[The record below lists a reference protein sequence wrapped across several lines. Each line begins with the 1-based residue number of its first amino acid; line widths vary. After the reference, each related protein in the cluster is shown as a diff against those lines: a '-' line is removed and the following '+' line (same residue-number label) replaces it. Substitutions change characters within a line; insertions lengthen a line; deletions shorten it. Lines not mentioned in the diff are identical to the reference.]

1 MESSTFY
8 ILHKQNNDM
17 SEEPQ
22 TLKGA
27 WQSAENKRR
36 QIETSWET
44 NTPAHQALVNAA
56 ISSYEQCLR
65 IQDQIA
71 LFSPNESLEDIAT
84 NDLHHLLSQ
93 YRLADLVQ
101 RLSSQDRKAV
111 LRRAQDS
118 YEKFLRQLDLYD
130 MLTSSDLK
138 LLEQYRD
145 SPTTF
150 STASTSDPAARR
162 ETKILRFKQEK
173 DLKQKLQHLQQNPA
187 ALQNDDDMYRSLQL
201 TQIEFCVHQ
210 TYQSLESIA
219 QELHILSRAPPPPP
233 PGQGSLPF
241 DARERY
247 KNNDGYSEKLDGPM
261 SAGLSG
267 PMLSKDGK
275 PLRPFTLLNTRQ
287 TLKDGVFRPDH
298 SLPTMTIDEYL
309 DEEKRRGG
317 MIEGGGAQSG
327 IKPEVD
333 EDDLDKA
340 DEETMKARAWDEYV
354 EHNPKGS
361 GNTLNRG

>member
-1 MESSTFY
+1 
-8 ILHKQNNDM
+8 M

-22 TLKGA
+22 SLRTV
-27 WQSAENKRR
+27 WQTAEDKRR
-36 QIETSWET
+36 QIESSWDT
-44 NTPAHQALVNAA
+44 NSAAHQALVNAA
-56 ISSYEQCLR
+56 IASYEQCLR

-84 NDLHHLLSQ
+84 NDLHHLLAQ

-101 RLSSQDRKAV
+101 RLSSPDRKAL

-130 MLTSSDLK
+130 ILSSSDLK
-138 LLEQYRD
+138 LLEQYRED
-145 SPTTF
+145 PSTF

-187 ALQNDDDMYRSLQL
+187 ALQNDDDMHRRLQL

-210 TYQSLESIA
+210 TFQSLESIA

-233 PGQGSLPF
+233 PGQQSAPS
-241 DARERY
+241 DRRERHKY
-247 KNNDGYSEKLDGPM
+247 NDGYSERLDAPM

-287 TLKDGVFRPDH
+287 TMQAGVFRPDH

-309 DEEKRRGG
+309 EEEKRRGG

-327 IKPEVD
+327 IQPEVD
-333 EDDLDKA
+333 EDDLEKA

-354 EHNPKGS
+354 ENNPKGA

>member
-1 MESSTFY
+1 MEGSTRN
-8 ILHKQNNDM
+8 IPHKQNNDM

-22 TLKGA
+22 TLKGV
-27 WQSAENKRR
+27 WQSAEDKRR

-44 NTPAHQALVNAA
+44 NTPAYQALVKAA
-56 ISSYEQCLR
+56 ITNYEQCLR

-84 NDLHHLLSQ
+84 NDLHHLLAQ

-111 LRRAQDS
+111 LHRAQDS
-118 YEKFLRQLDLYD
+118 YDKFLRQLDLYD
-130 MLTSSDLK
+130 ILTSSDLK

-187 ALQNDDDMYRSLQL
+187 ALQNDDDMYRRLQL

-210 TYQSLESIA
+210 TFQSLESIA

-233 PGQGSLPF
+233 PGQQSLPS
-241 DARERY
+241 DARERH
-247 KNNDGYSEKLDGPM
+247 KSSDGYSEKLDGPM

-327 IKPEVD
+327 IQPEVD

-340 DEETMKARAWDEYV
+340 DAETMKARAWDEYV

>member
-1 MESSTFY
+1 
-8 ILHKQNNDM
+8 M

-22 TLKGA
+22 SLRTV
-27 WQSAENKRR
+27 WQAAEDKRR
-36 QIETSWET
+36 QIESSYDS
-44 NTPAHQALVNAA
+44 NSPAYQALVSAA
-56 ISSYEQCLR
+56 IASYEQCLR
-65 IQDQIA
+65 IQQQIA
-71 LFSPNESLEDIAT
+71 LFSPNESLEDIST
-84 NDLHHLLSQ
+84 NDLHHLLAQ
-93 YRLADLVQ
+93 YRLADLIQ
-101 RLSSQDRKAV
+101 RLSSQDRKS
-111 LRRAQDS
+111 LLHRAQDS

-130 MLTSSDLK
+130 ILSSSDLK
-138 LLEQYRD
+138 LLEEYHENP
-145 SPTTF
+145 STF

-162 ETKILRFKQEK
+162 ERKILRFKQEK

-187 ALQNDDDMYRSLQL
+187 ALQNDDGMYRRLQL

-210 TYQSLESIA
+210 AFQSLESIA
-219 QELHILSRAPPPPP
+219 QELHILSRAPPPLPL
-233 PGQGSLPF
+233 GQQSAST
-241 DARERY
+241 DVRERH
-247 KNNDGYSEKLDGPM
+247 KSGDGYSERLDGPM

-275 PLRPFTLLNTRQ
+275 PLRPFTLLSTRQ
-287 TLKDGVFRPDH
+287 TMQAGVFRPDH

-309 DEEKRRGG
+309 EEEKRRGG

-327 IKPEVD
+327 VQPEVD

-354 EHNPKGS
+354 ENNPKGA

>member
-1 MESSTFY
+1 
-8 ILHKQNNDM
+8 M

-22 TLKGA
+22 SLRALWQTL
-27 WQSAENKRR
+27 EDKRR
-36 QIETSWET
+36 QIESSWDT
-44 NTPAHQALVNAA
+44 NSAAHQALLNATV
-56 ISSYEQCLR
+56 SGYEQALR

-71 LFSPNESLEDIAT
+71 LFSPNESAEDIAT
-84 NDLHHLLSQ
+84 NDLHYLLAN
-93 YRLADLVQ
+93 YRLADLIQ
-101 RLSSQDRKAV
+101 RVSSGDRKAV
-111 LRRAQDS
+111 LRRAQHS
-118 YEKFLRQLDLYD
+118 YDKFLRQLDLYD
-130 MLTSSDLK
+130 LLSSSDAK
-138 LLEQYRD
+138 LLEEYREH
-145 SPTTF
+145 PTSF

-162 ETKILRFKQEK
+162 ERKILRFKQEK

-187 ALQNDDDMYRSLQL
+187 ALQNDDDMHRRLQL
-201 TQIEFCVHQ
+201 TQIDFCVHQ
-210 TYQSLESIA
+210 SFQSLESIA

-233 PGQGSLPF
+233 PGQETLSSDL
-241 DARERY
+241 RERH
-247 KNNDGYSEKLDGPM
+247 KSNDGYSERLDGPM

-287 TLKDGVFRPDH
+287 TMQAGVFRPDH

-327 IKPEVD
+327 VQPEVD

-340 DEETMKARAWDEYV
+340 DEATMKARAWDEYV

>member
-1 MESSTFY
+1 
-8 ILHKQNNDM
+8 M

-22 TLKGA
+22 SLRTL
-27 WQSAENKRR
+27 WQAAEAKRT
-36 QIETSWET
+36 QIESSWDT
-44 NTPAHQALVNAA
+44 NSADHQALVNAA
-56 ISSYEQCLR
+56 VANYEQCLR

-71 LFSPNESLEDIAT
+71 LFSPNESSDDIAT
-84 NDLHHLLSQ
+84 NDLPHLLAQ
-93 YRLADLVQ
+93 YRLACLIQ
-101 RLSSQDRKAV
+101 RLSSQDRKAL

-118 YEKFLRQLDLYD
+118 YDKFLRQLDLYD
-130 MLTSSDLK
+130 LLSSSDLK
-138 LLEQYRD
+138 LLEQYRED
-145 SPTTF
+145 PSTF

-162 ETKILRFKQEK
+162 ERKILRFKQEK

-187 ALQNDDDMYRSLQL
+187 ALQNDDDMHRRLQL

-210 TYQSLESIA
+210 TFQSLESIA

-233 PGQGSLPF
+233 PGQDHAPSDL
-241 DARERY
+241 RERH
-247 KNNDGYSEKLDGPM
+247 KSNDGYTEKLDGPM

-287 TLKDGVFRPDH
+287 TMKAGVFRPDH

-327 IKPEVD
+327 IQPEVD
-333 EDDLDKA
+333 EDDLEKA

-354 EHNPKGS
+354 EQNPKGA

>member
-1 MESSTFY
+1 
-8 ILHKQNNDM
+8 M

-22 TLKGA
+22 SLRTV
-27 WQSAENKRR
+27 WQTAEEQRR
-36 QIETSWET
+36 QIESSWDT
-44 NTPAHQALVNAA
+44 NSAAHQALVNAA
-56 ISSYEQCLR
+56 VSSYEQCLR

-71 LFSPNESLEDIAT
+71 LFSPNESAEDIAT
-84 NDLHHLLSQ
+84 NDLHHLLAQ
-93 YRLADLVQ
+93 YRLACLIQ
-101 RLSSQDRKAV
+101 RLSSQDRKAL

-130 MLTSSDLK
+130 LLSSSDLK
-138 LLEQYRD
+138 LLEQYRED
-145 SPTTF
+145 PFTF

-162 ETKILRFKQEK
+162 ERKILRFKQEK
-173 DLKQKLQHLQQNPA
+173 DLKQKLQHLEQNPA
-187 ALQNDDDMYRSLQL
+187 ALQNDDDMHRRMKL

-210 TYQSLESIA
+210 TFQSLESIA

-233 PGQGSLPF
+233 PGQQQGPS
-241 DARERY
+241 DIRERH
-247 KNNDGYSEKLDGPM
+247 KSDDGYSEKLDGPM

-287 TLKDGVFRPDH
+287 TMKAGVFRPDH

-327 IKPEVD
+327 IQPEID

-354 EHNPKGS
+354 EHNPKGA

>member
-1 MESSTFY
+1 
-8 ILHKQNNDM
+8 M

-22 TLKGA
+22 SLRTV
-27 WQSAENKRR
+27 WQTAEDKRR
-36 QIETSWET
+36 QIESSYDS
-44 NTPAHQALVNAA
+44 NSPAYQALVSAA
-56 ISSYEQCLR
+56 IASYEQCLR

-84 NDLHHLLSQ
+84 NDLHHLLAQ

-101 RLSSQDRKAV
+101 RLSSQDRKAL

-118 YEKFLRQLDLYD
+118 YDKFLRQLDLYD
-130 MLTSSDLK
+130 ILSSSDLK
-138 LLEQYRD
+138 LLEEYRENP
-145 SPTTF
+145 STF

-162 ETKILRFKQEK
+162 ERKILRFKQEK

-187 ALQNDDDMYRSLQL
+187 ALQNDDDMYRRLQ
-201 TQIEFCVHQ
+201 
-210 TYQSLESIA
+210 
-219 QELHILSRAPPPPP
+219 APPPQP
-233 PGQGSLPF
+233 PGQQSAPS
-241 DARERY
+241 DVRERH
-247 KNNDGYSEKLDGPM
+247 KSNDGYSERLDGPM

-287 TLKDGVFRPDH
+287 TMQAGVFRPDH

-309 DEEKRRGG
+309 EEEKRRGG
-317 MIEGGGAQSG
+317 MIEGGGAQSN
-327 IKPEVD
+327 IQPEVD

-354 EHNPKGS
+354 ENNPKGA

>member
-1 MESSTFY
+1 
-8 ILHKQNNDM
+8 M

-22 TLKGA
+22 SLRTL
-27 WQSAENKRR
+27 WQTAEDKRR
-36 QIETSWET
+36 QIESSWDT
-44 NTPAHQALVNAA
+44 NSAAHQALVNAA
-56 ISSYEQCLR
+56 VSSYEQCLR

-71 LFSPNESLEDIAT
+71 LFSPNESSDDIAT
-84 NDLHHLLSQ
+84 NDLQYLLAQ
-93 YRLADLVQ
+93 YRLACLIQ

-111 LRRAQDS
+111 LHRAQDS
-118 YEKFLRQLDLYD
+118 YDRFLRQLDLYD
-130 MLTSSDLK
+130 LLSSSDLK
-138 LLEQYRD
+138 LLEQYRED
-145 SPTTF
+145 PSTF

-162 ETKILRFKQEK
+162 ERKILRFKQEK
-173 DLKQKLQHLQQNPA
+173 ELKQKLQHLEQNPA
-187 ALQNDDDMYRSLQL
+187 ALQNDDDLHRRLQL
-201 TQIEFCVHQ
+201 TQIEFCLHQ
-210 TYQSLESIA
+210 TFQSLESIA

-233 PGQGSLPF
+233 PGQEHAPSDIRQRRTF
-241 DARERY
+241 
-247 KNNDGYSEKLDGPM
+247 NQGYSDRLDGPL

-287 TLKDGVFRPDH
+287 TMKAGVFRPDH

-327 IKPEVD
+327 IQPEVD

-340 DEETMKARAWDEYV
+340 DEETMKARAWDDYV

>member
-1 MESSTFY
+1 
-8 ILHKQNNDM
+8 M

-22 TLKGA
+22 SLRALWQTL
-27 WQSAENKRR
+27 EDKRR
-36 QIETSWET
+36 QIEGSWDT
-44 NTPAHQALVNAA
+44 NSAAHQALLNATV
-56 ISSYEQCLR
+56 SGYEQALR

-71 LFSPNESLEDIAT
+71 LFSPNESAEDIAT
-84 NDLHHLLSQ
+84 NDLHYLLAN
-93 YRLADLVQ
+93 YRLADLSQ
-101 RLSSQDRKAV
+101 RVSSGDRKAV
-111 LRRAQDS
+111 LRRAQHCYD
-118 YEKFLRQLDLYD
+118 KFLRQLDLYD
-130 MLTSSDLK
+130 LLSPSDAK
-138 LLEQYRD
+138 LLEEYRED
-145 SPTTF
+145 PTSF

-162 ETKILRFKQEK
+162 ERKILRFKQEK

-187 ALQNDDDMYRSLQL
+187 ALQNDDDMHRRLQL
-201 TQIEFCVHQ
+201 TQIDFCVHQ
-210 TYQSLESIA
+210 SFQSLESIA

-233 PGQGSLPF
+233 PGQETLSSDL
-241 DARERY
+241 RERH
-247 KNNDGYSEKLDGPM
+247 KSNDGYSERLDGPM

-287 TLKDGVFRPDH
+287 TMQAGVFRPDH

-327 IKPEVD
+327 VQPEVD

-340 DEETMKARAWDEYV
+340 DEATMKARAWDEYV